1 MKPYILVTD
10 EDQTETQEL
19 FLRPEEE
26 GGCPDEQAL
35 FHLGYRVEPSVKTE
49 DVREFFLVDSDS
61 GRQVHSFKDFLY
73 ENACNFALSYLGY
86 SLFESTDEDYLF
98 QKEPDNILAFEL

>member
-19 FLRPEEE
+19 LLRSEED

-61 GRQVHSFKDFLY
+61 GKQVHSFKDFLY

-86 SLFESTDEDYLF
+86 SLFESTEEDYIPAE
-98 QKEPDNILAFEL
+98 QASNILAFEL

>member
-10 EDQTETQEL
+10 ENQAEIQEL
-19 FLRPEEE
+19 LLRHEEE

-35 FHLGYRVEPSVKTE
+35 FHLGYRVEPKAKTE
-49 DVREFFLVDSDS
+49 DVRDFFLVDSDS
-61 GRQVHSFKDFLY
+61 GETVHQFKDFLY

-86 SLFESTDEDYLF
+86 SLFESTDDDYIPQEDMN
-98 QKEPDNILAFEL
+98 NILAFEL

>member
-49 DVREFFLVDSDS
+49 DVRDFFLVDSDS
-61 GRQVHSFKDFLY
+61 GEQVHSFKDFLY

-86 SLFESTDEDYLF
+86 SLFESTDEDYTL
-98 QKEPDNILAFEL
+98 QREPSNLLAFEL